1 MSGSSK
7 IWLSSPHMGDS
18 EQAYVQNAFDTNW
31 IAPLG
36 PHVQEF
42 EEAIESYNGVKAALA
57 LNSGTG
63 AIHLAMDL
71 LDVGPGDHVLV
82 QSFTF
87 CGTVNPVI
95 YRGAQAVFIDSERD
109 TWNMDPE
116 ALKRAIHDL
125 EEQGKLSSIKAILP
139 VHLYGMPAKMDE
151 LMTIAKTYDI
161 PIVEDAAESLG
172 SSYKGKMTGSFGR
185 MGVYSFNGNKIITTS
200 GGGALVSDDQ
210 ELIDRAFHLST
221 QARDEAPHYQ
231 HSKVGYNYRLSNV
244 LAGIGCGQMK
254 VLDERVAQR
263 RANFDRYI
271 RFFSDWKAKGF
282 RFGVQEQSED
292 VFCNRWLSALLVDPN
307 DNGGLT
313 REDLRIGMAEDNIEC
328 RPLWKPMHMQP
339 VFREVPFYT
348 AEGKVQDENGK
359 ASVCGDLFEKGLCLP
374 SGSNLSSE
382 DWQRIETKL
391 DELLSKA
398 LD

>member
-1 MSGSSK
+1 MNEAYFLSPLYTLNKMSGSSK
-7 IWLSSPHMGDS
+7 IWLSSPHMGES

-42 EEAIESYNGVKAALA
+42 EEAIESYNGVKSALA

-116 ALKRAIHDL
+116 ALQRAIDDL
-125 EEQGKLSSIKAILP
+125 EDQGKLSSIKAILP

-151 LMTIAKTYDI
+151 LMTIAKSYNI

-172 SSYKGKMTGSFGR
+172 SFYKTEHTGLKGRFG
-185 MGVYSFNGNKIITTS
+185 VLSFNGNKIITT
-200 GGGALVSDDQ
+200 GGGGMLLCQSEEDAQRAKHVTTTAKVRHPYEFFHD
-210 ELIDRAFHLST
+210 ELGF
-221 QARDEAPHYQ
+221 
-231 HSKVGYNYRLSNV
+231 NYRMPNLNAA
-244 LAGIGCGQMK
+244 LGC
-254 VLDERVAQR
+254 AQLEMM
-263 RANFDRYI
+263 
-271 RFFSDWKAKGF
+271 
-282 RFGVQEQSED
+282 V
-292 VFCNRWLSALLVDPN
+292 
-307 DNGGLT
+307 
-313 REDLRIGMAEDNIEC
+313 NI
-328 RPLWKPMHMQP
+328 WMQ
-339 VFREVPFYT
+339 
-348 AEGKVQDENGK
+348 KEN
-359 ASVCGDLFEKGLCLP
+359 
-374 SGSNLSSE
+374 
-382 DWQRIETKL
+382 
-391 DELLSKA
+391 
-398 LD
+398 

>member
-1 MSGSSK
+1 
-7 IWLSSPHMGDS
+7 MGDS

-42 EEAIESYNGVKAALA
+42 EQAIESYNGVKAALA

-71 LDVGPGDHVLV
+71 LDVGPGDRVLV

-116 ALKRAIHDL
+116 ALKKAIQDL
-125 EEQGKLSSIKAILP
+125 EDQGKLGSIKAILP
-139 VHLYGMPAKMDE
+139 VHLYGMPAKMDD
-151 LMTIAKTYDI
+151 LMAIAKTYDI

-200 GGGALVSDDQ
+200 GGGALVSDEQ

-221 QARDEAPHYQ
+221 QARDDAPHYQ

-282 RFGVQEQSED
+282 RFDVQEQSED
-292 VFCNRWLSALLVDPN
+292 AFCNRWLSALLVDPK

-313 REDLRIGMAEDNIEC
+313 REDIRIGMAEDNIEC

-374 SGSNLSSE
+374 SGSNLTAE
-382 DWQRIETKL
+382 DWERIETKL

>member
-1 MSGSSK
+1 MSGTSK

-42 EEAIESYNGVKAALA
+42 EQAIESYNGVKAALA

-71 LDVGPGDHVLV
+71 LDVGPGDRVLV

-116 ALKRAIHDL
+116 ALKKAIQDL
-125 EEQGKLSSIKAILP
+125 EDQGKLGSIKAILP
-139 VHLYGMPAKMDE
+139 VHLYGMPAKMDD
-151 LMTIAKTYDI
+151 LMAIAKTYDI

-200 GGGALVSDDQ
+200 GGGALVSDEQ

-221 QARDEAPHYQ
+221 QARDDAPHYQ

-282 RFGVQEQSED
+282 RFDVQEQSED
-292 VFCNRWLSALLVDPN
+292 AFCNRWLSALLVDPK

-313 REDLRIGMAEDNIEC
+313 REDIRIGMAEDNIEC

-374 SGSNLSSE
+374 SGSNLTAE
-382 DWQRIETKL
+382 DWERIETKL

>member
-1 MSGSSK
+1 MSGTSK

-42 EEAIESYNGVKAALA
+42 EQAIESYNGVKAALA

-71 LDVGPGDHVLV
+71 LNVGPGDRVLV

-116 ALKRAIHDL
+116 ALKKAIQDL
-125 EEQGKLSSIKAILP
+125 EDQGKLGSIKAILP
-139 VHLYGMPAKMDE
+139 VHLYGMPAKMDD
-151 LMTIAKTYDI
+151 LMAIAKTYDI

-200 GGGALVSDDQ
+200 GGGALVSDEQ

-221 QARDEAPHYQ
+221 QARDDAPHYQ

-282 RFGVQEQSED
+282 RFDVQEQSED
-292 VFCNRWLSALLVDPN
+292 AFCNRWLSALLVDPK

-313 REDLRIGMAEDNIEC
+313 REDIRIGMAEDNIEC

-374 SGSNLSSE
+374 SGSNLTAE
-382 DWQRIETKL
+382 DWERIETKL